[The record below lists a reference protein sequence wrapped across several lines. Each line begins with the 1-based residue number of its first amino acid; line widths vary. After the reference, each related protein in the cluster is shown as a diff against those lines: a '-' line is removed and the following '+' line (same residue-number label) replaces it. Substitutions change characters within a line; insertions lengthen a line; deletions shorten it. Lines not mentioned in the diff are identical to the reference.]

1 MRLLHTIRS
10 VNPAG
15 GGPIEAIR
23 LLAAAHRVEGHE
35 VEIASLDRPE
45 EEWVRQCELPVH
57 ALGRG
62 GGTYGFGPAFAPW
75 LRAHAAEYDAVIING
90 LWQYH
95 GFGAWR
101 VLRHMP
107 TPYFVYPHGM
117 LDPWFKRAYPLKHL
131 KKALYWPWA
140 EYRVL
145 RDARAVCFT
154 CEEER
159 RLARQSFRCYRCVER
174 VVSLGVGRPAGD
186 EAGSRRQFFARF
198 PELHGKR
205 LILFLGRLHEKKG
218 CDLLIQA
225 FAAMHREGL
234 LDDAHQLVM
243 TGPDQS
249 GWQRELERL
258 AGALGVADRVTW
270 TGMLTGELKWGVL
283 RAAEVLA
290 LPSHQENFGL
300 AVAEALACGVPVL
313 ISDKVNI
320 WREIRDDDA
329 GLVAEDTL
337 AGTERLLRTWLRLN
351 PVAQRSMRCLA
362 AKCFVQR
369 FEIQAAA
376 ARLME
381 TIQAAPAG

>member
-23 LLAAAHRVEGHE
+23 LLAAAHRVQGHE

-45 EEWVRQCELPVH
+45 EDWVRQCELPVH

-75 LRAHAAEYDAVIING
+75 LRAHAAKYDAVIING

-159 RLARQSFRCYRCVER
+159 RLARQSFRRYRCVER
-174 VVSLGVGRPAGD
+174 VVSLGVGKPAGD
-186 EAGSRRQFFARF
+186 GTGSRRQFLARF

-205 LILFLGRLHEKKG
+205 LMLFLGRLHKKKG

-234 LDDAHQLVM
+234 LDDAHQLIM

-283 RAAEVLA
+283 HAAEVLV

-362 AKCFVQR
+362 AKCFGQR